1 VLDVEAMTADIS
13 EHAPAGRITIACQD
27 DESNPFPAWIASL
40 DAGGI
45 VRVMVPRELPEGTR
59 IQVHSGPEYSA
70 PATVLYS
77 VGSNDRHWATIQ
89 MHREDRRRQPR
100 IVVDTDAR
108 MILQHAGASSAVN
121 ARVTDVSKSGL
132 GLMTDQIVASDTPLK
147 IILDGAIIFA
157 EARHCQEVCGSAPSY
172 KVGVEIQTVI
182 LSGEAEPDW
191 QHTPKEL
198 WGSLAEAVRAFQG
211 QS

>member
-1 VLDVEAMTADIS
+1 MTPDIS
-13 EHAPAGRITIACQD
+13 AHAPAGRITIACQD
-27 DESNPFPAWIASL
+27 DEPNAFPAWIASL

-45 VRVMVPRELPEGTR
+45 VRVQVPRELREGTR
-59 IQVHSGPEYSA
+59 IQVQAGPEYSA
-70 PATVLYS
+70 AATVLYS
-77 VGSNDRHWATIQ
+77 VGSNDQHWATIQ
-89 MHREDRRRQPR
+89 IHREDRRRQPR
-100 IVVDTDAR
+100 IPVDTEAR
-108 MILQHAGASSAVN
+108 MIIQHPGAPSAAN

-132 GLMTDQIVASDTPLK
+132 GLTTDQVVASHTLLK

-157 EARHCQEVCGSAPSY
+157 EARHCHEVGGSIPSY
-172 KVGVEIQTVI
+172 RVGVEIQTVI

-198 WGSLAEAVRAFQG
+198 WGSLAVAVRTFQG